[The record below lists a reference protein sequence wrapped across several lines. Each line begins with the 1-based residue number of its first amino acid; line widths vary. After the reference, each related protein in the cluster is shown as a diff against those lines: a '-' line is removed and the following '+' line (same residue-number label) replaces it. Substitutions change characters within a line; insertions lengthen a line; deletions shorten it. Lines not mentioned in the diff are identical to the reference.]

1 MGQSTDRTNNLE
13 WLIVL
18 VRRLACSCRS
28 STITRSA
35 LLATACLMG
44 GVTSSAKVMA
54 GDTRG
59 APTVGDDVRA
69 AGFMRIHDGAEAQ
82 STTPVEDLVFLTDD
96 RAIDGPGCDAVSVL
110 NTKDGTEIT
119 RGQHHVS
126 PGRLAA
132 TSDGDFVVSM
142 SVNSGPF
149 VYLLARTV
157 AGSGRWKT
165 FRVNIAQGYEIAQPS
180 ITTDDEWLVIPI
192 RSALKVYRIADLLD
206 AIEIGKLPSLASPDA
221 IFVRTTA
228 ATVVADTKA
237 QIVYLVG
244 IDGFVYTLRVPD
256 FTEVMPAIRYRG
268 VTGPASQRILRTY
281 AAQSPDGRYLVVN
294 SGGRGEIDLIDL
306 RAGSAKIVDTPGLS
320 QTHGLAFNAVGP
332 TRGML
337 AIHGHDRVG
346 IFSLT
351 SDEQLQLEASY
362 VVKPVRMEEPLPLLW
377 RSASVAWTGRG
388 DGIIAAHDSAKEF
401 RVLDFVPG
409 DALGSGGRLSLRWD
423 LDSCAVA
430 DRDNLPIDVLT
441 LNDRLPTD
449 TPTPTPTPTDTP
461 TQTATPSPAPTET
474 PSPTTTW
481 TLTPAPSPTP
491 PSTAA
496 PTATATPAPAPV
508 YLPLAL
514 REACVPEQRRVDAVL
529 VIDASTSME
538 DPTAAGRPKITAAI
552 EAARGFL
559 DQLQPGRGDQ
569 AAVVAF
575 NAGATLL
582 QGLTGDRAALDA
594 ALAQVA
600 IAPQTCLVCGVE
612 AAAVELAGPRRRAEN
627 AATMIVLTDGRSNP
641 RPAAEAVARAEAAK
655 AVGVNV
661 FTIGLGSDVDA
672 EALLAMASRPGYAY
686 RAPDAEDLAAIYRAI
701 AVAIP
706 CPPAAFW
713 GGR

>member
-1 MGQSTDRTNNLE
+1 
-13 WLIVL
+13 
-18 VRRLACSCRS
+18 
-28 STITRSA
+28 
-35 LLATACLMG
+35 
-44 GVTSSAKVMA
+44 
-54 GDTRG
+54 
-59 APTVGDDVRA
+59 
-69 AGFMRIHDGAEAQ
+69 
-82 STTPVEDLVFLTDD
+82 
-96 RAIDGPGCDAVSVL
+96 
-110 NTKDGTEIT
+110 
-119 RGQHHVS
+119 
-126 PGRLAA
+126 
-132 TSDGDFVVSM
+132 
-142 SVNSGPF
+142 
-149 VYLLARTV
+149 
-157 AGSGRWKT
+157 
-165 FRVNIAQGYEIAQPS
+165 
-180 ITTDDEWLVIPI
+180 
-192 RSALKVYRIADLLD
+192 
-206 AIEIGKLPSLASPDA
+206 
-221 IFVRTTA
+221 
-228 ATVVADTKA
+228 
-237 QIVYLVG
+237 
-244 IDGFVYTLRVPD
+244 
-256 FTEVMPAIRYRG
+256 
-268 VTGPASQRILRTY
+268 
-281 AAQSPDGRYLVVN
+281 
-294 SGGRGEIDLIDL
+294 
-306 RAGSAKIVDTPGLS
+306 
-320 QTHGLAFNAVGP
+320 
-332 TRGML
+332 ML
-337 AIHGHDRVG
+337 AINGHDRVG
-346 IFSLT
+346 VFSLT
-351 SDEQLQLEASY
+351 ADGQLRLEASY
-362 VVKPVRMEEPLPLLW
+362 AVRPVRMEEPLPLPW
-377 RSASVAWTGRG
+377 RSASIAWTGRG

-401 RVLDFVPG
+401 RVLDFVPSNLAG
-409 DALGSGGRLSLRWD
+409 NGGRLSLRFD
-423 LDSCAVA
+423 LDSCEVA
-430 DRDNLPIDVLT
+430 DRTQLPIDVLT

-474 PSPTTTW
+474 PSPTATW

-491 PSTAA
+491 PPTAA

-661 FTIGLGSDVDA
+661 FTIGLGNDVDA

-706 CPPAAFW
+706 CPPVAFW